1 MFLNLLMT
9 FQVAWLAWF
18 LLKSHISV
26 NVLATGF
33 FLVDEF
39 YWKWYPHILFTHK
52 RTSRGSS
59 ICCYNWLSPDTSWG
73 NTLATLSW
81 GQLKSKPL
89 SLQMLWSDFDPD
101 ISLLCSSDK
110 SWVLWPELCASKR
123 PHLHHF
129 HKGSPHE
136 SQPWLDGQ
144 WGWYLVEKG
153 RDDNTVKDILALLNL
168 MDDLTM
174 RWDPSGE
181 IPGACRLVEWFDERQ
196 DSTISSLCVYISNP
210 LGSSSSAQWSGS

>member
-18 LLKSHISV
+18 LSKSHISV

-39 YWKWYPHILFTHK
+39 CWKWYPHILFTRK

-81 GQLKSKPL
+81 GQLSSKPL
-89 SLQMLWSDFDPD
+89 SLQMLGQILIQTS
-101 ISLLCSSDK
+101 SCSVVFDK
-110 SWVLWPELCASKR
+110 SLVPWPEVCVSKA

-144 WGWYLVEKG
+144 
-153 RDDNTVKDILALLNL
+153 DDT
-168 MDDLTM
+168 
-174 RWDPSGE
+174 
-181 IPGACRLVEWFDERQ
+181 
-196 DSTISSLCVYISNP
+196 
-210 LGSSSSAQWSGS
+210 